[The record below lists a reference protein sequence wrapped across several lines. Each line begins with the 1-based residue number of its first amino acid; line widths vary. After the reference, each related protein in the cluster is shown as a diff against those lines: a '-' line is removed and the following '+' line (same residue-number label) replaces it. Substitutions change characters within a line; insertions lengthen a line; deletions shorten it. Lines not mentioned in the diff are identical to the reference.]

1 MTTNKT
7 YLPFKIIKQ
16 IKQYLYKNS
25 YSECINYSFVN
36 DEVMENFDWKN
47 EEFNNHNKI
56 GNYMSLEQN
65 KLRSNLASSLIN
77 NIKYNINMNS
87 ENSYRLFEIS
97 SVFGENIEQIL
108 TCVVTGN
115 KEDENWAAKKQ
126 KFDQYDMTTIAEDIA
141 KLFGLNKNDL
151 MYKINELNE
160 NKNIYIVLSLSIN
173 ELIKKIKSNNTEQFQ
188 NFSKLPYIRRD
199 LSFIID
205 ISTSYQSILN
215 LIEKT
220 NVLSL
225 KKILLFDLY
234 EGKNIPSG
242 KKSLGMGFIFQ
253 DANKTLTHEE
263 ADQYIDII
271 LKDLE
276 EEFQIELRK

>member
-1 MTTNKT
+1 
-7 YLPFKIIKQ
+7 
-16 IKQYLYKNS
+16 
-25 YSECINYSFVN
+25 
-36 DEVMENFDWKN
+36 
-47 EEFNNHNKI
+47 
-56 GNYMSLEQN
+56 
-65 KLRSNLASSLIN
+65 
-77 NIKYNINMNS
+77 
-87 ENSYRLFEIS
+87 
-97 SVFGENIEQIL
+97 
-108 TCVVTGN
+108 
-115 KEDENWAAKKQ
+115 
-126 KFDQYDMTTIAEDIA
+126 
-141 KLFGLNKNDL
+141 
-151 MYKINELNE
+151 
-160 NKNIYIVLSLSIN
+160 LSIN